1 MTRLR
6 VRVKNAMYDKRDRY
20 GYHIPE
26 FNEYEGEVVPNPKW
40 VGADSFCLSTGNPAF
55 PFRVIDKEAIE
66 CGWQLPGRKAGE
78 LTVVMAGT
86 GRSTIAENTR
96 IVEGSNG
103 KKYVLT
109 REGKR
114 WACNCTGYSYRKTC
128 SHVKLAKE
136 NVDA

>member
-6 VRVKNAMYDKRDRY
+6 IRVKNAMYERRDRY

-40 VGADSFCLSTGNPAF
+40 VGDDSFCLSTGNASF
-55 PFRVIDKEAIE
+55 PFRVIAKEAIE
-66 CGWQLPGRKAGE
+66 CGWQLPSVAVRH
-78 LTVVMAGT
+78 
-86 GRSTIAENTR
+86 RSAPETR
-96 IVEGSNG
+96 VVEGSNG

-109 REGKR
+109 KEGKR

-128 SHVKLAKE
+128 SHVKLAEE